1 MTNRDAPEFV
11 GPAGEFPFESV
22 QRQIATRRALLA
34 AEMQRRKGTVDMP
47 KGELVDGRYVAPHWL
62 TQLAAA
68 SGPTIERMGLSYLAN
83 RDARQSQELSDAD
96 RYASQAHISSKPG
109 AAYAANTRTALEREQ
124 GSNVADIPP
133 SPQYT
138 LAWATAGL
146 NNASRKE
153 MLSRLIADTEINAPI
168 REEAKQEKRADRE
181 DRQEEALRASN
192 ATKLERQS
200 REAMARQER
209 ESRERV
215 ALEDKRQREKDAA
228 EMRKLVLTG
237 QNAAAADARERRQA
251 VKLAAD
257 GKSAAEIRDILK
269 EQHDL
274 RDEMKKSTS
283 TIDALKDAET
293 ILPDATGSLV
303 GTGIDKALGAF
314 GVSTKGGDL
323 SGKLKTLQAHLIS
336 MTPKLG
342 GATSD
347 ADVRNYQQAVG
358 QIGDSTLPN
367 SVRLEALK
375 QVRTITERAGKVSK
389 ERYDELETGVKPT
402 APHVV
407 SVGTHRDGRRV
418 ERLSDGSLRYVN

>member
-133 SPQYT
+133 SPQDT

-146 NNASRKE
+146 NIPSRKE

-237 QNAAAADARERRQA
+237 QNAAAVDARERRQA

-269 EQHDL
+269 EQRELQAEMRKSDL
-274 RDEMKKSTS
+274 TTK
-283 TIDALKDAET
+283 ALKDAKD
-293 ILPDATGSLV
+293 IIPKATGSLV
-303 GTGIDKALGAF
+303 GTGIDAVLGAF
-314 GVSTKGGDL
+314 GASTEGADAA
-323 SGKLKTLQAHLIS
+323 GKLKALQGHLIS
-336 MTPKLG
+336 LTPKLG

-358 QIGDSTLPN
+358 QVGDSTLPRD
-367 SVRLEALK
+367 VRLQALE
-375 QVRTITERAGKVSK
+375 QVLTTVNQTRSASK
-389 ERYDELETGVKPT
+389 KRYDELEADTKPSK
-402 APHVV
+402 VIQYK
-407 SVGTHRDGRRV
+407 DWK
-418 ERLSDGSLRYVN
+418 